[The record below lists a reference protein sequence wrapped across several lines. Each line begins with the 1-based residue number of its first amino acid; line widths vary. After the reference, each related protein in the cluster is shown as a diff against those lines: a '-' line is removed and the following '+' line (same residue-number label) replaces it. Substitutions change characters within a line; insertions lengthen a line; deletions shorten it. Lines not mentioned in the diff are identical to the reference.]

1 MTKQTSTESFIDQLE
16 AAAKKDTSEKVPN
29 PVAKHSP
36 TFNKPKTHT
45 DKKKA
50 SKRGKVKHRKDI
62 IPEEETSTT
71 FTGTTEDAL
80 NELAALFALESPAK
94 EIEPIIEEE
103 IEIIESPIIV
113 APEVEE
119 IQPESYDIRAAS
131 KELSDLFGVMAGVE
145 VPQQVEEEVI
155 PEVVV
160 EEKQVT
166 EYTPD
171 SLEDAIANILGA
183 FKEEV
188 EEIAVAEEVIEEDK
202 NVLPVA
208 VVEKVE
214 VITPPVIVAEEVAI
228 TPTIKSEEIA
238 EQTTV
243 VSFIDQLEQAAKDTK
258 YAEASKTFTGSVENA
273 ISDLSTLFQ
282 DTFEVPIVKTV
293 EEKEK
298 LSVAQVIEDNI
309 QAAKVIDD
317 VTGLLEKHKAEMPE
331 EEYKIL
337 EGSAVDKAVQYINE
351 LDLAEAEITDP
362 NSMPLTGAPS
372 PLVSSPQF
380 TTAVTGILRKMMATG
395 PGTGVVDLGK
405 LDDIDV
411 STLTD
416 GYVLAYKPNV
426 APTGLPYKWI
436 DATQIGDI
444 TKITAG
450 AGLTGGGDAG
460 DVTLAI
466 LPTLSVTASNI
477 TLGDDAD
484 DTVTYTGKINSHVL
498 PSATNTYNLGS
509 ETNRWNNLW
518 LSSTTINLGG
528 AEISS
533 DGTGTI
539 SIAATGAVLPAG
551 SLVGIAAIATANTVT
566 GVSTRNVPFFTRSG
580 GSVDPDVTFVFKGS
594 GADDIEF
601 ENFFFSNG
609 TNIMDTQTFA
619 QFVF

>member
-16 AAAKKDTSEKVPN
+16 AAAKKDTPESVPN

-80 NELAALFALESPAK
+80 NELATLFALETSAK
-94 EIEPIIEEE
+94 EIEPIVEEE

-119 IQPESYDIRAAS
+119 IQPESYNVRAAS
-131 KELSDLFGVMAGVE
+131 KELSDLFGIMAGVE
-145 VPQQVEEEVI
+145 VPQVVEEVTTE
-155 PEVVV
+155 VV

-188 EEIAVAEEVIEEDK
+188 EEIAVAEEVIVEEDIDL
-202 NVLPVA
+202 LPVA

-214 VITPPVIVAEEVAI
+214 VITPPVIVAEEVTI

-258 YAEASKTFTGSVENA
+258 YSEASKTLTGSVENA
-273 ISDLSTLFQ
+273 ITDLSTLFQ
-282 DTFEVPIVKTV
+282 NTFEVPIAQTA

-298 LSVAQVIEDNI
+298 ISIAQVIEDNA
-309 QAAKVIDD
+309 QAARVIDD
-317 VTGLLEKHKAEMPE
+317 VSGLLEKHKAEMPE

-351 LDLAEAEITDP
+351 LELAEAEITDP
-362 NSMPLTGAPS
+362 NSMPFTGAPS

-416 GYVLAYKPNV
+416 GYVLAYKPNIS
-426 APTGLPYKWI
+426 PTGLPYKWI

-477 TLGDDAD
+477 TLGDDAS
-484 DTVTYTGKINSHVL
+484 DTVSFTGKINSHVY
-498 PSATNTYNLGS
+498 PSATNTYDLGS
-509 ETNRWNNLW
+509 SSKRWNNLW

-533 DGTGTI
+533 DGTGVIT
-539 SIAATGAVLPAG
+539 IAATGATLPVG
-551 SLVGIAAIATANTVT
+551 SKVGADAIGTANATT
-566 GVSTRNVPFFTRSG
+566 GVSTRNVPFFTRDG
-580 GSVDPDVTFVFKGS
+580 GIVSEAAIYVFKGS

-609 TNIMDTQTFA
+609 SNIMDTQTFA

>member
-1 MTKQTSTESFIDQLE
+1 MTKQSSTESFIDQLE

-36 TFNKPKTHT
+36 KFNKPKTHK

-62 IPEEETSTT
+62 IPEEETPNT

-80 NELAALFALESPAK
+80 NELAALFALEAPAK
-94 EIEPIIEEE
+94 KIEPIVEEE

-113 APEVEE
+113 APKVEE

-145 VPQQVEEEVI
+145 VPQVEEEVI
-155 PEVVV
+155 PEVV

-171 SLEDAIANILGA
+171 SLEDSIAHILGA

-188 EEIAVAEEVIEEDK
+188 EEIAVAEEVIVEEK
-202 NVLPVA
+202 IEEE
-208 VVEKVE
+208 VEKP
-214 VITPPVIVAEEVAI
+214 IPPVVVAEAVI
-228 TPTIKSEEIA
+228 TPTIKTEEIK
-238 EQTTV
+238 EQITAASF
-243 VSFIDQLEQAAKDTK
+243 VSQLEQAAKDTK

-273 ISDLSTLFQ
+273 ITDLSALFQ

-298 LSVAQVIEDNI
+298 LSVAQVIEDNV
-309 QAAKVIDD
+309 QAAQVIDD

-337 EGSAVDKAVQYINE
+337 EGSAVDKAVEYINE
-351 LDLAEAEITDP
+351 LELSEAEITDP
-362 NSMPLTGAPS
+362 NSMPFTGAPS

-416 GYVLAYKPNV
+416 GYVLAYKPNIS
-426 APTGLPYKWI
+426 PTELPYKWI
-436 DATQIGDI
+436 DAAAIGDI
-444 TKITAG
+444 TKITVG
-450 AGLTGGGDAG
+450 NGLTGGGTSG
-460 DVTLAI
+460 DVDIAI
-466 LPTLSVTASNI
+466 MSQLGVTATAI
-477 TLGDDAD
+477 TPSVDIIPATD
-484 DTVTYTGKINSHVL
+484 DTVD
-498 PSATNTYNLGS
+498 LGTAAKRFKKLYLAQDS
-509 ETNRWNNLW
+509 
-518 LSSTTINLGG
+518 IDLGG
-528 AEISS
+528 AIISS
-533 DGTGTI
+533 DGSGTI
-539 SIAATGAVLPAG
+539 SIAATGAVLPVG
-551 SLVGIAAIATANTVT
+551 SRVGTDAIGTANTVT
-566 GVSTRNVPFFTRSG
+566 GVSTRNVPFFTRAG
-580 GSVDPDVTFVFKGS
+580 GSSTAAATYVFKGS

>member
-16 AAAKKDTSEKVPN
+16 SAAKKDTSESVPN

-36 TFNKPKTHT
+36 KFNKPKTHK

-50 SKRGKVKHRKDI
+50 SKKGKVKHRKDI
-62 IPEEETSTT
+62 IPVEETSTT

-80 NELAALFALESPAK
+80 NELAALFALEAPAK
-94 EIEPIIEEE
+94 EIEPIVEEE

-119 IQPESYDIRAAS
+119 IQPESYNVRAAS
-131 KELSDLFGVMAGVE
+131 KELSDLFGIMAGVE
-145 VPQQVEEEVI
+145 VPQVEEEVTV
-155 PEVVV
+155 EVV
-160 EEKQVT
+160 EEKSIT

-171 SLEDAIANILGA
+171 SLEDSIAHILGA

-188 EEIAVAEEVIEEDK
+188 EEIAVVEEVIVEEK
-202 NVLPVA
+202 IEE
-208 VVEKVE
+208 VEKP
-214 VITPPVIVAEEVAI
+214 IPPVIVAEEVI
-228 TPTIKSEEIA
+228 IPTIKTEEIK
-238 EQTTV
+238 EQITAASF
-243 VSFIDQLEQAAKDTK
+243 VSQLEQAAKDTK

-282 DTFEVPIVKTV
+282 DTFEVPIVKTI

-298 LSVAQVIEDNI
+298 ASVAQVIEDNI

-337 EGSAVDKAVQYINE
+337 EGSAVDKAVEYLNDLE
-351 LDLAEAEITDP
+351 LSEAENTDP
-362 NSMPLTGAPS
+362 NSMPFTGAPS

-380 TTAVTGILRKMMATG
+380 QTAVTGILRKMMATG

-416 GYVLAYKPNV
+416 GYVLSYKPNIS
-426 APTGLPYKWI
+426 PTDLPYKWI
-436 DATQIGDI
+436 DAAAIGDI
-444 TKITAG
+444 TKITVG
-450 AGLTGGGDAG
+450 NGLTGGGTSG
-460 DVTLAI
+460 DVDIAI
-466 LPTLSVTASNI
+466 MSQLGITATEITPSVHMIPAT
-477 TLGDDAD
+477 D
-484 DTVTYTGKINSHVL
+484 DTVD
-498 PSATNTYNLGS
+498 LGS
-509 ETNRWNNLW
+509 AAKRFKKLY
-518 LSSTTINLGG
+518 LAQDSIDLGG
-528 AEISS
+528 AIISS
-533 DGTGTI
+533 DGSGTI
-539 SIAATGAVLPAG
+539 SIAATGAVLPVG
-551 SLVGIAAIATANTVT
+551 SRVGTDAIGTANTVT
-566 GVSTRNVPFFTRSG
+566 GVSTRNVPFFTRAG
-580 GSVDPDVTFVFKGS
+580 GSSTASATYVFKGS

>member
-1 MTKQTSTESFIDQLE
+1 MTKQFSTESFIDQLE
-16 AAAKKDTSEKVPN
+16 AAAQKDTSKVPN

-36 TFNKPKTHT
+36 KFNKPKTHT

-50 SKRGKVKHRKDI
+50 SKRGKVKYRKDI
-62 IPEEETSTT
+62 ISEEETFTT

-80 NELAALFALESPAK
+80 NELANLFAIEASVE
-94 EIEPIIEEE
+94 EIEPIVEEE
-103 IEIIESPIIV
+103 IEVIESPIIV
-113 APEVEE
+113 TPEVEQ
-119 IQPESYDIRAAS
+119 IQPESYGVRAAS
-131 KELSDLFGVMAGVE
+131 KELRDLFGIMAGVE
-145 VPQQVEEEVI
+145 VPQVEEEVI
-155 PEVVV
+155 AEVV

-188 EEIAVAEEVIEEDK
+188 EEIAVAEEVIEEDI

-208 VVEKVE
+208 VVEEVE

-258 YAEASKTFTGSVENA
+258 YLEASKTFTGSVENA
-273 ISDLSTLFQ
+273 ITDLSTLFQ
-282 DTFEVPIVKTV
+282 NTFEIPIAQTA

-298 LSVAQVIEDNI
+298 TSVAQVIEDNA
-309 QAAKVIDD
+309 QAARVIDD
-317 VTGLLEKHKAEMPE
+317 VTGLLEKHKSEMPE

-337 EGSAVDKAVQYINE
+337 EGSAVDKAVQYIND

-362 NSMPLTGAPS
+362 NSMPFTGAPS
-372 PLVSSPQF
+372 PLVSSPMF

-395 PGTGVVDLGK
+395 PGSGVTEVSK
-405 LDDIDV
+405 LDDVDKD
-411 STLTD
+411 TLQD
-416 GYVLAYKPNV
+416 GYVLSYKPNV
-426 APTGLPYKWI
+426 APINLPFKWI
-436 DATQIGDI
+436 DPASVGDI
-444 TKITAG
+444 TKITATD
-450 AGLTGGGDAG
+450 GLTGGGTSG
-460 DVTLAI
+460 DVIIGI

-477 TLGDDAD
+477 TLGDDAS
-484 DTVTYTGKINSHVL
+484 DTVTYTGKINSDVL
-498 PSATNTYNLGS
+498 PSANNTYDLGS
-509 ETNRWNNLW
+509 STNRWNNIW

-551 SLVGIAAIATANTVT
+551 SLVGIDAIATANTVT
-566 GVSTRNVPFFTRSG
+566 GVSTRNVPFFTRAG
-580 GSVDPDVTFVFKGS
+580 GSSTAAATYVFKGS

-609 TNIMDTQTFA
+609 TSIMDTQTFA

>member
-1 MTKQTSTESFIDQLE
+1 MTKQSSTESFIGQLE
-16 AAAKKDTSEKVPN
+16 EAAQKDTLKKSVPN

-36 TFNKPKTHT
+36 KFNRPATHK

-50 SKRGKVKHRKDI
+50 SKKGEVKYRKDI
-62 IPEEETSTT
+62 FPEEEKPIV
-71 FTGTTEDAL
+71 FTGTVDDAL
-80 NELAALFALESPAK
+80 NQLANLFELEAPSK
-94 EIEPIIEEE
+94 KIEPSIEL
-103 IEIIESPIIV
+103 PVVV
-113 APEVEE
+113 APEVKE
-119 IQPESYDIRAAS
+119 IQPESYDVREAS
-131 KELSDLFGVMAGVE
+131 KELRDLFGIMAGVE
-145 VPQQVEEEVI
+145 VPQVV
-155 PEVVV
+155 EVVSADV
-160 EEKQVT
+160 PEEKPIT

-171 SLEDAIANILGA
+171 SLEDSIAQILGA

-188 EEIAVAEEVIEEDK
+188 EEIAVVEEVIVEEDEGH
-202 NVLPVA
+202 VVGQTEETTIVPL
-208 VVEKVE
+208 VVEE
-214 VITPPVIVAEEVAI
+214 VI
-228 TPTIKSEEIA
+228 TPTIKTEEIK
-238 EQTTV
+238 EQITAA
-243 VSFIDQLEQAAKDTK
+243 SFVGQLEQAAKDTK
-258 YAEASKTFTGSVENA
+258 YEEASKTFTGSVENA
-273 ISDLSTLFQ
+273 ITDLSALFQ
-282 DTFEVPIVKTV
+282 DTFEVPITQTA

-298 LSVAQVIEDNI
+298 ISVAQVIEDNI

-337 EGSAVDKAVQYINE
+337 EGSAVDQAVQYINDLE
-351 LDLAEAEITDP
+351 LAEAEITDP
-362 NSMPLTGAPS
+362 NSMPFTGAPS

-380 TTAVTGILRKMMATG
+380 QTAVTGILRKMMATG
-395 PGTGVVDLGK
+395 PGSGVVELSK
-405 LDDIDV
+405 LDDVDD

-416 GYVLAYKPNV
+416 GYVLAYKPNI
-426 APTGLPYKWI
+426 APTKYPYKWI

-460 DVTLAI
+460 DVTLSI

-477 TLGDDAD
+477 TLGDDAS

-498 PSATNTYNLGS
+498 PSANNTYDLGS
-509 ETNRWNNLW
+509 STNRWNNIW

-551 SLVGIAAIATANTVT
+551 SLVGIDAIATANTVT
-566 GVSTRNVPFFTRSG
+566 GVSTRNVPFFTRAG
-580 GSVDPDVTFVFKGS
+580 GSSTAAATYVFKGS
-594 GADDIEF
+594 GADDVEF
-601 ENFFFSNG
+601 EEFYFSNG
-609 TNIMDTQTFA
+609 TNIMDGQTIA

>member
-16 AAAKKDTSEKVPN
+16 TAAKKDTPESVPN

-36 TFNKPKTHT
+36 KFNKPKTHK

-50 SKRGKVKHRKDI
+50 SKKGKVKHRKDI
-62 IPEEETSTT
+62 IPEEETSIT

-80 NELAALFALESPAK
+80 NELASLFALETSAK
-94 EIEPIIEEE
+94 EIEPIVEEE

-119 IQPESYDIRAAS
+119 IQPESYDVRAAS
-131 KELSDLFGVMAGVE
+131 KELSDLFGIMAGVE
-145 VPQQVEEEVI
+145 VPQQVEEEVTT
-155 PEVVV
+155 EVVV
-160 EEKQVT
+160 EEKPIT
-166 EYTPD
+166 EYTSN
-171 SLEDAIANILGA
+171 SLEDSIAQILGA

-188 EEIAVAEEVIEEDK
+188 EEIAVVEEVIVEEDEGH
-202 NVLPVA
+202 
-208 VVEKVE
+208 VVGQTEETTIVPLIVE
-214 VITPPVIVAEEVAI
+214 EII
-228 TPTIKSEEIA
+228 TPTIKTEEIK
-238 EQTTV
+238 EQITAA
-243 VSFIDQLEQAAKDTK
+243 SFVGQLEQAAKDTK
-258 YAEASKTFTGSVENA
+258 YEEASKTFTGSVENA
-273 ISDLSTLFQ
+273 ITDLSALFQ
-282 DTFEVPIVKTV
+282 DTFEVPITQTA

-298 LSVAQVIEDNI
+298 ISVAQVIEDNI

-337 EGSAVDKAVQYINE
+337 EGSAVDQAVQYINE
-351 LDLAEAEITDP
+351 LELAEAEITDP
-362 NSMPLTGAPS
+362 NSMPFTGAPS

-380 TTAVTGILRKMMATG
+380 QTAVTGILRKMMATG
-395 PGTGVVDLGK
+395 PGSGVVELSK
-405 LDDIDV
+405 LDDVDD

-416 GYVLAYKPNV
+416 GYVLAYKPNI
-426 APTGLPYKWI
+426 APTKYPYKWI

-450 AGLTGGGDAG
+450 SGLTGGGDSG
-460 DVTLAI
+460 DVTLSI

-477 TLGDDAD
+477 TLGDDAS

-498 PSATNTYNLGS
+498 PSANNTYDLGS
-509 ETNRWNNLW
+509 STNRWNNIW

-533 DGTGTI
+533 DGTGVI
-539 SIAATGAVLPAG
+539 SIAATGAVLPVG
-551 SLVGIAAIATANTVT
+551 SRVGDDAIGTANVTT

-580 GSVDPDVTFVFKGS
+580 GSSTAAATYVFKGS

-609 TNIMDTQTFA
+609 VNIMDTQTFA

>member
-1 MTKQTSTESFIDQLE
+1 MTKHSSTESFIDQLE
-16 AAAKKDTSEKVPN
+16 AAAQKDTSKVSN

-36 TFNKPKTHT
+36 KFNKPKTHK

-50 SKRGKVKHRKDI
+50 FKKGKVKHRKDI
-62 IPEEETSTT
+62 IPVEETSIT

-80 NELAALFALESPAK
+80 NELADLFAFEASVEK
-94 EIEPIIEEE
+94 IEPIVEEE
-103 IEIIESPIIV
+103 IEIVESPIIV
-113 APEVEE
+113 APEIEE
-119 IQPESYDIRAAS
+119 IQPESYGVRAAS
-131 KELSDLFGVMAGVE
+131 KELRDLFGIMAGVE
-145 VPQQVEEEVI
+145 VPQVAEEVTT
-155 PEVVV
+155 EVV

-188 EEIAVAEEVIEEDK
+188 EEIVVAEEVIVEEDIDL
-202 NVLPVA
+202 LPVA
-208 VVEKVE
+208 VTEEVEE
-214 VITPPVIVAEEVAI
+214 IQLPVIVAEEVTI
-228 TPTIKSEEIA
+228 TPTIKSEEITA
-238 EQTTV
+238 QATV
-243 VSFIDQLEQAAKDTK
+243 VSFIDQLEQAAKDSK
-258 YAEASKTFTGSVENA
+258 YLEASKTFTGTVENA
-273 ISDLSTLFQ
+273 ITDLSTLFR
-282 DTFEVPIVKTV
+282 DTYEVPIVQTA

-298 LSVAQVIEDNI
+298 TSIAKVIEDNA
-309 QAAKVIDD
+309 QAARVIDD
-317 VTGLLEKHKAEMPE
+317 VTGLLEKHKSEMPE

-337 EGSAVDKAVQYINE
+337 EGSAVDQAVQYINDLE
-351 LDLAEAEITDP
+351 LAEAEITDP
-362 NSMPLTGAPS
+362 NSMPFTGAPS

-395 PGTGVVDLGK
+395 PGSGVTEVSK
-405 LDDIDV
+405 LDDVDKD
-411 STLTD
+411 TLQD
-416 GYVLAYKPNV
+416 GYVLSYKPNV
-426 APTGLPYKWI
+426 PPINLPFKWI
-436 DATQIGDI
+436 DPASVGDI

-484 DTVTYTGKINSHVL
+484 DTVSFTGKINSHVY
-498 PSATNTYNLGS
+498 PSATNTYDLGS
-509 ETNRWNNLW
+509 SSKRWNNLW

-539 SIAATGAVLPAG
+539 SIAATGAILPAG
-551 SLVGIAAIATANTVT
+551 SLVGIDAIATANTVT

-580 GSVDPDVTFVFKGS
+580 GIVSEAAIYVFKGS